1 MSTHLPSLDW
11 VVINCP
17 AGWNFTFLR
26 LQISEF
32 QFPHTTI
39 INFNISR
46 QMKKL
51 EIFGWRSLKDKWYH
65 QFYSDSDT
73 VINFCISRQ
82 MKKSQESS
90 SLKDCNMMSP
100 ILLRI
105 LGEMKNSPFSGVQ
118 FYNFFLR
125 ADSIMICWGL
135 KDMWQEW
142 TRWGIISRKSTSS
155 SSQLKSRDH
164 FKKVNSSQVI
174 SRKSTQVEGSF
185 QESQSPLLL
194 WVPGSSS

>member
-17 AGWNFTFLR
+17 AGWNFTFLK

-65 QFYSDSDT
+65 QFYSDSDA

-105 LGEMKNSPFSGVQ
+105 LGEMKNLPFSGVQ

-125 ADSIMICWGL
+125 ADSIMICWVW

-142 TRWGIISRKSTSS
+142 TRWG
-155 SSQLKSRDH
+155 DH
-164 FKKVNSSQVI
+164 FKKVNFLI
-174 SRKSTQVEGSF
+174 KSTQVKSF
-185 QESQSPLLL
+185 QESQPLTWSPGQLD
-194 WVPGSSS
+194 SSS